1 MPDAARLSSDEYLH
15 LALHASGRGDPH
27 AALQYLHSVLQA
39 QPDHAVA
46 IYLLAAEHAG
56 LGLYARARDGFR
68 RALTLQP
75 SMDTARFQ
83 LGLLQAQLDDAR
95 AARDEFTWLTGHGTD
110 AALRDFAR
118 GLLHLLDGA
127 PDAARP
133 LLQAGIEH
141 CSNAPLK
148 ADMQRVLENLG
159 PSALQAAPDSRHT
172 DESPAHTPV
181 FLGAYRHAGQEPS

>member
-1 MPDAARLSSDEYLH
+1 MTDALRLSSDEYLH
-15 LALHASGRGDPH
+15 LALHASGHADPH
-27 AALQYLHSVLQA
+27 AALQYLHAVLQA

-75 SMDTARFQ
+75 AMDTARFQ
-83 LGLLQAQLDDAR
+83 LGLLQAQLGDEP
-95 AARDEFTWLTGHGTD
+95 AARDEFSRLAARSTD
-110 AALRDFAR
+110 AALRCFAQ
-118 GLLHLLDGA
+118 GLLQLLEGT

-133 LLQAGIEH
+133 LLQAGIDH
-141 CSNAPLK
+141 CGNAPLK
-148 ADMQRVLENLG
+148 ADMQRVLANLDACA
-159 PSALQAAPDSRHT
+159 PQATPDT
-172 DESPAHTPV
+172 FVTPAGAARKPV